1 MPGIPS
7 LDDIVRVLKD
17 HETDF
22 RACGVTRLTVFGSVA
37 RGDATEDSDI
47 DLVIDYDSDSRF
59 SLLTLADV
67 QMNATSWLGRK
78 VDVVS
83 RRALKSRFA
92 AFVERDGVDVFP
104 A

>member
-7 LDDIVRVLKD
+7 LDDIVRVLKE
-17 HETDF
+17 HEADF
-22 RACGVTRLTVFGSVA
+22 RARGVTRMAVFGSVA
-37 RGDATEDSDI
+37 RGDATEDSDV

-67 QMNATSWLGRK
+67 QMNAASWLGRK
-78 VDVVS
+78 VDVVT
-83 RRALKSRFA
+83 RPALKARLA
-92 AFVERDGVDVFP
+92 AFVERDGVDVFT